1 MQKDFVSYQE
11 TETRIKSLDK
21 DISSLEDM
29 LRQVE
34 TLRLDREKL
43 AAQITSIQETMKQSV
58 IDQETQ
64 QKDIQ
69 TISEKIQALQ
79 PEKLQQ
85 IEKIAVTIKETQ
97 RDLQVL
103 INEFKDIQIE
113 VK

>member
-1 MQKDFVSYQE
+1 
-11 TETRIKSLDK
+11 
-21 DISSLEDM
+21 M

-34 TLRLDREKL
+34 TLRMDREKL
-43 AAQITSIQETMKQSV
+43 SAQVASIQETMKQLT
-58 IDQETQ
+58 IDQAAQ
-64 QKDIQ
+64 QKEIQ
-69 TISEKIQALQ
+69 SISEKIQALQ

-85 IEKIAVTIKETQ
+85 IEKITITIKEAQ